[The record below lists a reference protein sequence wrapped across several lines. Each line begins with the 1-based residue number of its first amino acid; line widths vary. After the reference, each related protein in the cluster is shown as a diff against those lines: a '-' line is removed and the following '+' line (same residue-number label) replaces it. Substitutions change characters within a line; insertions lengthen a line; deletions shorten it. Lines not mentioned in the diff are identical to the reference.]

1 MLTAERAI
9 LLELESL
16 CSILL
21 ILICLII
28 SSLALF
34 TSECELISDISLS
47 HILAPPFFYTI
58 KKDLAA
64 FLLDNCIT
72 AYLLVSTRNN
82 LFFKLRFDHVYGAR
96 EAQQHDNT
104 NYTLKAPSRK
114 SAYAYKLIIDIKEYE
129 LK

>member
-58 KKDLAA
+58 KKDLTA

-72 AYLLVSTRNN
+72 ACKLMSTRNN
-82 LFFKLRFDHVYGAR
+82 LIFELRFYHAYSAGKT
-96 EAQQHDNT
+96 QQHDNT
-104 NYTLKAPSRK
+104 NYTLKTPSRK
-114 SAYAYKLIIDIKEYE
+114 SAYAYKLIIDI
-129 LK
+129 